1 MNMPM
6 LLAINLEYVLNA
18 VVFSLLGAVILFLC
32 FWIFERITPEN
43 LWKKILVDNNVALA
57 ILAAG
62 FMIAIAQIIASAI
75 HG

>member
-1 MNMPM
+1 MTTPM
-6 LLAINLEYVLNA
+6 LLTINLDYVLSA
-18 VVFSLLGAVILFLC
+18 LVFSLLGAAILFFCL
-32 FWIFERITPEN
+32 WIFDRLTPEN
-43 LWKKILVDNNVALA
+43 LWKKILHDNNVALA

>member
-1 MNMPM
+1 MNLPM
-6 LLAINLEYVLNA
+6 LLAINLDYVLNA
-18 VVFSLLGAVILFLC
+18 VVFSLLGAVILFLS